1 MHLKRNE
8 MPKSWPLAK
17 KGTKYIVRP
26 LNNLQKSIPLLI
38 ILRDILKIAQNKK
51 EVKKLL
57 HLKKIKV
64 NCKTVN
70 EERFPLMLF
79 DTVSLDDKNF
89 RLILKNRKFSLQ
101 EISDKE
107 AGEKTVKVIGKKVL
121 KGKKLQ
127 VNLNDGRNFLYN
139 EKLATGD
146 SVIIDLK
153 ENKISRVLPFKE
165 GSRVIFISG
174 KHIGEQGKI
183 EKIEKNIMVKAGQ
196 IKINAEK
203 ENLMVVE

>member
-26 LNNLQKSIPLLI
+26 LHNLQKSIPLLI
-38 ILRDILKIAQNKK
+38 ILRDILKIVQNKK

-64 NCKTVN
+64 NCKIVN
-70 EERFPLMLF
+70 EEKFSLMLF
-79 DTVSLDDKNF
+79 DIISLDNKDF
-89 RLILKNRKFSLQ
+89 RLILKNKKFSLQ
-101 EISDKE
+101 EINEKE
-107 AGEKTVKVIGKKVL
+107 TKEKIVKVIGKKIL

-153 ENKISRVLPFKE
+153 ENKISKILPFKE
-165 GSRVIFISG
+165 GSKVIFISG
-174 KHIGEQGKI
+174 KYIGEEGKI
-183 EKIEKNIMVKAGQ
+183 EKIEKNIMVKVGQ
-196 IKINAEK
+196 IKINARK